1 MSKHFSKFFAIYNMC
16 PIPSLIFLAK
26 CIYSVCPIYQKFTM
40 TTRWK
45 NQRLSCSI
53 DAFWQEETNFFEKKV
68 YTWIG
73 IQPRCYNHITL
84 ELCKMVTYG
93 QLQKMQYIQWS
104 KKDFEKNFS
113 SLVTLW
119 TNNFYRKF
127 IFESIN
133 DDDPSIIFSRNNTQQ
148 PLRIEKKILWKKLP
162 SLNKYNYIFICT
174 NHEAIW
180 FYKNKWASISFY
192 YYWKSDLMSFFTIN
206 EIIYL

>member
-1 MSKHFSKFFAIYNMC
+1 
-16 PIPSLIFLAK
+16 
-26 CIYSVCPIYQKFTM
+26 M

-45 NQRLSCSI
+45 NQRLSCSV
-53 DAFWQEETNFFEKKV
+53 DAFWQEETNFFEKNKV

>member
-1 MSKHFSKFFAIYNMC
+1 MIDPAWFDHNIRFFFTPVAIISVGYRYTGLWKWASIFPSFLPYNMY
-16 PIPSLIFLAK
+16 PIPSLIFLAN
-26 CIYSVCPIYQKFTM
+26 CIDSVCPIYQKFTM

-45 NQRLSCSI
+45 NQRLSCSV
-53 DAFWQEETNFFEKKV
+53 DAFWQEETNFFEKNKV

-113 SLVTLW
+113 SLVTLG
-119 TNNFYRKF
+119 TSNFYRKF

-148 PLRIEKKILWKKLP
+148 PLRIEKKNLVEKT
-162 SLNKYNYIFICT
+162 SIFEQI
-174 NHEAIW
+174 
-180 FYKNKWASISFY
+180 
-192 YYWKSDLMSFFTIN
+192 
-206 EIIYL
+206 

>member
-1 MSKHFSKFFAIYNMC
+1 MHFGKKKRTF
-16 PIPSLIFLAK
+16 
-26 CIYSVCPIYQKFTM
+26 
-40 TTRWK
+40 WK
-45 NQRLSCSI
+45 KN
-53 DAFWQEETNFFEKKV
+53 KV

-119 TNNFYRKF
+119 TSNFYRKF

-148 PLRIEKKILWKKLP
+148 PLRIEKKKSCGKNFHLW
-162 SLNKYNYIFICT
+162 T
-174 NHEAIW
+174 NITIYLSAQIMRL
-180 FYKNKWASISFY
+180 
-192 YYWKSDLMSFFTIN
+192 SDFTKIN
-206 EIIYL
+206 EPVLVSITIENLIWCLFSQ